1 MFHRFAC
8 LHDAHN
14 GSFNRKQVK
23 VKNGPTTTITTK
35 EGGKRK
41 RILVLPVLV
50 NFLARYFSFRLALS
64 PGSGHHS
71 NTIQFASESVIES
84 ENIRVL
90 NLHDHVGESKKESCQ
105 ITNLLLLRIFQEY
118 FILGKGE

>member
-1 MFHRFAC
+1 M
-8 LHDAHN
+8 
-14 GSFNRKQVK
+14 
-23 VKNGPTTTITTK
+23 
-35 EGGKRK
+35 
-41 RILVLPVLV
+41 LPVLV

-64 PGSGHHS
+64 PGSSHHS

-90 NLHDHVGESKKESCQ
+90 NLHDYVGEDKKKESCQ